1 MKTLEKIAINQA
13 FGTHEKSSAHVHW
26 VPILAAVGCLL
37 FLVFSRDAHA
47 AAPAQ
52 KPKAAQTPMAEPI
65 GTIYKLVDASGRVT
79 YSNTPVN
86 GAKQVELDPITV
98 IPGSPSGSLGDAAR
112 DKAATAAQAL
122 PPAPLLIP
130 VSAPPLA
137 AIAPLPAI
145 QPSATA
151 PVAAPTSAR
160 AVAQVTPVTT
170 PKSAPVQVVQT
181 QMPTQAQPQVQ
192 AQIQPQVQTQVQPQV
207 VNLTRAPT
215 ENVAA
220 ASPNPLGLPVVKLRP
235 NGAAAAMPASTF
247 AAPETVTDNRAPQ
260 FTAALAP
267 VMEPAATL
275 APVSTPEAIAQAKR
289 EDARKK
295 MVMSTIADEE
305 RILGEVKE
313 LLATERKQSDSMRA
327 LRASLTTSSDAQ
339 KTAANAEVR
348 AQVER
353 HFERVRDL
361 QDQVAMHERNIADM
375 RQKLRGDA
383 VATR

>member
-26 VPILAAVGCLL
+26 MPILAAVGCLL
-37 FLVFSRDAHA
+37 FLVFSRDAHS

-112 DKAATAAQAL
+112 DKAATAAQTL

-145 QPSATA
+145 QPSATT
-151 PVAAPTSAR
+151 PAAPTSAR
-160 AVAQVTPVTT
+160 AVAQVTPVAT
-170 PKSAPVQVVQT
+170 PKSVPAQVTQT
-181 QMPTQAQPQVQ
+181 QMPTQAQ
-192 AQIQPQVQTQVQPQV
+192 AQIQPQVQSQVQPQVQPQV
-207 VNLTRAPT
+207 VNLTRAPA

-275 APVSTPEAIAQAKR
+275 APAPEAIAQAKR

-327 LRASLTTSSDAQ
+327 LRASLTATSDAQ
-339 KTAANAEVR
+339 KSAANAEVR

-361 QDQVAMHERNIADM
+361 QDQVAMHERNIAGM

>member
-26 VPILAAVGCLL
+26 VPILAALGCLL
-37 FLVFSRDAHA
+37 FLVFSRDAHS

-151 PVAAPTSAR
+151 SVAAPTSAR
-160 AVAQVTPVTT
+160 AVAQVTPVAT
-170 PKSAPVQVVQT
+170 PKSAPVPVVQT

-192 AQIQPQVQTQVQPQV
+192 PQIQPQV

-247 AAPETVTDNRAPQ
+247 ASPETVTDNRTPQ
-260 FTAALAP
+260 FSAALAP
-267 VMEPAATL
+267 VMEPAAVL
-275 APVSTPEAIAQAKR
+275 ATTPSPEAIAQAKR

-327 LRASLTTSSDAQ
+327 LRASLTTTSDAQ

>member
-47 AAPAQ
+47 ATPAQ
-52 KPKAAQTPMAEPI
+52 KPKAAQTPVAEPV
-65 GTIYKLVDASGRVT
+65 GAIYKLVDASGRVT
-79 YSNTPVN
+79 YSNSPVK
-86 GAKQVELDPITV
+86 GATQVELDPITV

-112 DKAATAAQAL
+112 DKAAAAAQAL
-122 PPAPLLIP
+122 PPEPLLIP

-145 QPSATA
+145 QPTVQPPATA

-160 AVAQVTPVTT
+160 AVAQVTPVAT
-170 PKSAPVQVVQT
+170 PKSAAVQVVQAL
-181 QMPTQAQPQVQ
+181 P
-192 AQIQPQVQTQVQPQV
+192 QVQPQI

-215 ENVAA
+215 ENLAA

-235 NGAAAAMPASTF
+235 NGAAAAMPTATI
-247 AAPETVTDNRAPQ
+247 APETVTDNRAPQ
-260 FTAALAP
+260 FTAALSP
-267 VMEPAATL
+267 VLEPAAAL
-275 APVSTPEAIAQAKR
+275 APAAPTPEAIAQAKR

-295 MVMSTIADEE
+295 MVLSNIADEE

-327 LRASLTTSSDAQ
+327 LRASLTTTSDAQ
-339 KTAANAEVR
+339 KTAANTEVR

>member
-26 VPILAAVGCLL
+26 MPILAAVGCLL

-79 YSNTPVN
+79 YSNTPVS

-145 QPSATA
+145 QPSATTS
-151 PVAAPTSAR
+151 AAPTSAR
-160 AVAQVTPVTT
+160 AVAQVTPVAT
-170 PKSAPVQVVQT
+170 PKSVPLQVVQT
-181 QMPTQAQPQVQ
+181 QPQLQPQTQ
-192 AQIQPQVQTQVQPQV
+192 PQIQPQVQPQV
-207 VNLTRAPT
+207 VNLTRASA

-275 APVSTPEAIAQAKR
+275 APAPAPEAIAQAKR

-327 LRASLTTSSDAQ
+327 LRASLTTTSDAQ